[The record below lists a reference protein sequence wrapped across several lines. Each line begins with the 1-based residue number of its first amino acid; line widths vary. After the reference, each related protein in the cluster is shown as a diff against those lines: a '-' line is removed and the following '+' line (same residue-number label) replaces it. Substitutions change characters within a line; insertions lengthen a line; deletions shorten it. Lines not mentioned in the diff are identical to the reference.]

1 MELCCLDGINTS
13 ELYTL
18 VVICTLSTFTG
29 ALICRFFVI
38 PRLLPVLA
46 FCDAKIF

>member
-18 VVICTLSTFTG
+18 VVIRTLSTFIS
-29 ALICRFFVI
+29 ALICRIFVI
-38 PRLLPVLA
+38 PRPPFVPVHR
-46 FCDAKIF
+46 

>member
-18 VVICTLSTFTG
+18 VVIRTLSTFIR
-29 ALICRFFVI
+29 ALICRIFVI
-38 PRLLPVLA
+38 PWLPSVLV
-46 FCDAKIF
+46 DR